1 MEFWLGVITAYAAE
15 FILLFIH
22 SLLGGNKNG

>member
-15 FILLFIH
+15 FILLFLVSIF
-22 SLLGGNKNG
+22 GGKKE